1 MNPFTDPFE
10 KHIQGLYKGHEVPAP
25 VSAKENVFKKLDNIR
40 VKGYVSKALLATV
53 VSVAA
58 IAWYYSPD
66 DLVIDN
72 PIPVVQPELVIDN
85 DESTQEDQLQE
96 EIVVVP
102 VIDFVDGI
110 EAEPEEAAAIVTET
124 VPAPEVESI
133 KINDHAATIDVVVEE
148 VVVQPDTTKKPAEK
162 SEEVDDESEE
172 WILGGSIKVEK

>member
-53 VSVAA
+53 VFVAA
-58 IAWYYSPD
+58 IAWYYYPD
-66 DLVIDN
+66 DLGTEN
-72 PIPVVQPELVIDN
+72 TFQVVEPELVLDN
-85 DESTQEDQLQE
+85 DESIQEDKLQE

-110 EAEPEEAAAIVTET
+110 EDEPKEAAATVSET
-124 VPAPEVESI
+124 FPVPEVESI
-133 KINDHAATIDVVVEE
+133 KINNPAATIDVVVEE
-148 VVVQPDTTKKPAEK
+148 VVVQSDTTKKSDEK